1 MGCNWRSVVLGELVD
16 YCGKGITPK
25 YTYEIYSESAVPVI
39 GQKCIRDYVINS
51 GLVRYHDKEKKSY
64 RAEKLV
70 QPGDILINSTGV
82 GTAGRVAQVPNSF
95 KEECLTDSHV
105 LTLRTSKI
113 DPLYLGY
120 VIKSMQSKIELMAE
134 GSTGQTE
141 LNKSRLLS
149 EILVSFPEG
158 PEQQRKIANF
168 FQIID
173 EKISINN
180 RINDYLSEI
189 ASALFSH
196 EILES
201 IDDTWLRASLL
212 DIASYKN
219 GLAMQK
225 YRPEKDDPGLPVLKI
240 KELAQ
245 GQCAADAERC
255 RSGIDES
262 VKVFDGDLIFS
273 WSGTLLLDFWAG
285 GNAGLNQHLFKV
297 TSKKYKQWFYYFW
310 TNYHMR
316 KFITLA
322 KDRATTMGHIKRS
335 ALAESEVYIPNE
347 NKMNELDKLFDPLI
361 KKIISLKI
369 ESRILSELRNELL
382 PKLMSGEID
391 VCKVGVLVERL

>member
-1 MGCNWRSVVLGELVD
+1 MGCKVVRIGDVAAFRKESVKPEAGAIYHCYSFSAFD
-16 YCGKGITPK
+16 NACTPEVMDGSK
-25 YTYEIYSESAVPVI
+25 ILSSKFRFVA
-39 GQKCIRDYVINS
+39 
-51 GLVRYHDKEKKSY
+51 
-64 RAEKLV
+64 
-70 QPGDILINSTGV
+70 GDILVNKLNMRFKRIWPIGDQL
-82 GTAGRVAQVPNSF
+82 APNSVCSTEF
-95 KEECLTDSHV
+95 TPLTPNENVDRNF
-105 LTLRTSKI
+105 L
-113 DPLYLGY
+113 LY
-120 VIKSMQSKIELMAE
+120 V
-134 GSTGQTE
+134 
-141 LNKSRLLS
+141 LLS
-149 EILVSFPEG
+149 DSFTRKLSGMRTGTSGSHQRVKVDWILDYEFMLPDFTT
-158 PEQQRKIANF
+158 QRKIGEILAT
-168 FQIID
+168 ID
-173 EKISINN
+173 GKIALNG

-189 ASALFSH
+189 GGALFSH

-255 RSGIDES
+255 RSDIDES
-262 VKVFDGDLIFS
+262 VKIFDGDLIFS

>member
-1 MGCNWRSVVLGELVD
+1 MKVTLSEVTTLTPGFAFKSKDFKNGNMPVLKIADIQGQVRCSNVSKVNTDAYTHAKLEKYLV
-16 YCGKGITPK
+16 K
-25 YTYEIYSESAVPVI
+25 
-39 GQKCIRDYVINS
+39 
-51 GLVRYHDKEKKSY
+51 
-64 RAEKLV
+64 
-70 QPGDILINSTGV
+70 PGDCLVAMTGNTIGKIGRVSEGTGLINQ
-82 GTAGRVAQVPNSF
+82 RVLKINPADNKILDSEYLWGLLQLNSF
-95 KEECLTDSHV
+95 HRHIINHIDSHSAQPNISASSIGKFSFD
-105 LTLRTSKI
+105 LPELNTQIKISKI
-113 DPLYLGY
+113 LAS
-120 VIKSMQSKIELMAE
+120 IRKKAEL
-134 GSTGQTE
+134 
-141 LNKSRLLS
+141 
-149 EILVSFPEG
+149 
-158 PEQQRKIANF
+158 
-168 FQIID
+168 
-173 EKISINN
+173 NN

-189 ASALFSH
+189 GGALFSH

-255 RSGIDES
+255 RSDIDES
-262 VKVFDGDLIFS
+262 VKIFDGDLIFS

>member
-1 MGCNWRSVVLGELVD
+1 MECNWRSVVLGELVD

-173 EKISINN
+173 EKISMNN

-240 KELAQ
+240 KDLAQ

-262 VKVFDGDLIFS
+262 VKIFDGDLIFS

>member
-1 MGCNWRSVVLGELVD
+1 MAIKPVSEIAEIISGG
-16 YCGKGITPK
+16 TPK
-25 YTYEIYSESAVPVI
+25 TSNQEYWGGNIPWLSVKDFNNGSKYVSNTEKTITRKGLEHSTTNLLQKNDIILSARGTVGAMAKISKPMAFNQSCF
-39 GQKCIRDYVINS
+39 GIRAKS
-51 GLVRYHDKEKKSY
+51 GLDQDFLYYALKNKITELTAFTQGSVFSTINRSSFDQWLLDIPSVRKQKSISH
-64 RAEKLV
+64 
-70 QPGDILINSTGV
+70 ILS
-82 GTAGRVAQVPNSF
+82 
-95 KEECLTDSHV
+95 V
-105 LTLRTSKI
+105 L
-113 DPLYLGY
+113 DA
-120 VIKSMQSKIELMAE
+120 KIE
-134 GSTGQTE
+134 
-141 LNKSRLLS
+141 
-149 EILVSFPEG
+149 
-158 PEQQRKIANF
+158 
-168 FQIID
+168 
-173 EKISINN
+173 INTQ
-180 RINDYLSEI
+180 INDYLSEI

>member
-1 MGCNWRSVVLGELVD
+1 MECRDGYWSTLEDVSTGPGR
-16 YCGKGITPK
+16 YGIGAPAVNFRENLP
-25 YTYEIYSESAVPVI
+25 TYLRITD
-39 GQKCIRDYVINS
+39 IRDDGTLDLS
-51 GLVRYHDKEKKSY
+51 SKKSVADPKASDY
-64 RAEKLV
+64 FLKE
-70 QPGDILINSTGV
+70 GDIVFARTGNSTGRSYCYDSRDGKFV
-82 GTAGRVAQVPNSF
+82 YAGFLVKFSIDSEKVNPRYIKYYVQSRFYWDWISSF
-95 KEECLTDSHV
+95 NT
-105 LTLRTSKI
+105 
-113 DPLYLGY
+113 
-120 VIKSMQSKIELMAE
+120 
-134 GSTGQTE
+134 GSTRGNINAKTYGT
-141 LNKSRLLS
+141 LPIFIPSRDVQDKIVAIADS
-149 EILVSFPEG
+149 VS
-158 PEQQRKIANF
+158 
-168 FQIID
+168 
-173 EKISINN
+173 EKIRINN

-262 VKVFDGDLIFS
+262 VKIFDGDLIFS